1 MADDDTSPTAD
12 RTRHDDLEPIVR
24 EFLESM
30 KVAES
35 GTAPIAGGGRKQFT
49 FKVSLYLSI
58 DDPNVPNAVRKA
70 FAKWLNELSKFSD
83 LKGADL
89 QVTNCNDEFL
99 RVPSLLFDLAFQQLT
114 GWATV
119 KPGKF
124 KNVYICVKMRA
135 SIPFSRLKHRM
146 KAYLFATN
154 THMQRNHSLGD
165 SSQEMATIGYLSPV
179 HPDLLLDN
187 LQTELNTE
195 IQCINAQKDDDF
207 LAEHGIHRGVRG
219 ELVIAHGAVR
229 GKSKQLGDVVN
240 SQAVVVECPKNKA
253 SYYLQTVQEA
263 LRILHWSPDMRKV
276 KFVPFALKSNQKT
289 KEIFTK
295 MIVYNSLENDKKA
308 YSQILGV
315 SRADMLEVRT
325 LLIDQC
331 PSITHIEPTKLTDQQ
346 GRWRIFTSKDNLD
359 TVSNWL
365 TENLASLVSSLAMRI
380 PVPGFE
386 TPRLVL
392 SNRIS
397 SLHVQDIE
405 AIATSV
411 PNLDDAATFPNLV
424 IRRSPNVIRPGA
436 WSSSPRLVPNA
447 LDASSYI
454 TGVTQPASNPSTL
467 SASSALLDL
476 TKQLEE
482 NREYRRNLDE
492 ARAHEHSQFQD
503 FRESINSLRLTIEQD
518 KAVFLQQTKD
528 TQSVLKDTQSVLA
541 LLTSGQTGLQQS
553 MARLELQHSNDIA
566 AMHADIAQLTA
577 SFREFALVRS
587 SPPLATPPR
596 LQRTDVDC
604 LLDSADL
611 LASDPKR
618 LPESSPSTSTPRSRA
633 RKFSRTKEGM
643 ATDEEHSTRQP

>member
-1 MADDDTSPTAD
+1 MADDDPPPKAD
-12 RTRHDDLEPIVR
+12 RIRHDDLDPVVR
-24 EFLESM
+24 DFLEAM

-35 GTAPIAGGGRKQFT
+35 GTDPIDGGGRKQFS

-83 LKGADL
+83 LKGSDL

-99 RVPSLLFDLAFQQLT
+99 RVPSLLVDLAFQQLT
-114 GWATV
+114 GWETV
-119 KPGKF
+119 KPGKS
-124 KNVYICVKMRA
+124 KNVYICVKMKA
-135 SIPFSRLKHRM
+135 SIPFSRLKYRM

-165 SSQEMATIGYLSPV
+165 SAQEMATIGYLSPV

-187 LQTELNTE
+187 LQTELNKE

-207 LAEHGIHRGVRG
+207 LAEHGIHRGVCG

-240 SQAVVVECPKNKA
+240 TQAVVVECPKNKA
-253 SYYLQTVQEA
+253 NYYLQTVQEA

-295 MIVYNSLENDKKA
+295 MIVYNSVENDKKTF
-308 YSQILGV
+308 SQILGV
-315 SRADMLEVRT
+315 SRDDMLEVRT

-331 PSITHIEPTKLTDQQ
+331 PSITHIEPTQLTDKQ
-346 GRWRIFTSKDNLD
+346 GRWRIFTSKDKLD

-365 TENLASLVSSLAMRI
+365 KANLASLVSSLEMRI
-380 PVPGFE
+380 PVLGFE

-397 SLHVQDIE
+397 SLHVQEIE

-424 IRRSPNVIRPGA
+424 IRRSPNVVSPGA
-436 WSSSPRLVPNA
+436 WTSSPRLVPNA
-447 LDASSYI
+447 LNASCL
-454 TGVTQPASNPSTL
+454 TGVTQPESNPSTL

-482 NREYRRNLDE
+482 NREYRRNLDA
-492 ARAHEHSQFQD
+492 ARVHEHAQFQE
-503 FRESINSLRLTIEQD
+503 FRESIASLRLTIEAD
-518 KAVFLQQTKD
+518 KAVFLQQNKD

-577 SFREFALVRS
+577 SFRDFVLVRS

-596 LQRTDVDC
+596 LQRTDADS

-611 LASDPKR
+611 LAIDPKR
-618 LPESSPSTSTPRSRA
+618 LPERSPSTSTPRARA
-633 RKFSRTKEGM
+633 SKFSRTKEGM
-643 ATDEEHSTRQP
+643 DTDDEHSTRQP